1 MEQVSVVARQ
11 VNKGFSGS
19 LVEDTD
25 WDLGSSLTET
35 HLPIA
40 CHHEDLWE
48 NSRHLGGGSVC
59 LLLMKRL
66 TVAGIKNR

>member
-48 NSRHLGGGSVC
+48 NSRHLGGGRCVYS
-59 LLLMKRL
+59 
-66 TVAGIKNR
+66 